1 MGHRRRRSSTRWS
14 RPSAIEIASVEFT
27 VPRRFSQEPIR
38 RENVHHARP
47 THERAIRATKIKRHE
62 IGVQRAKVLLVDDS
76 IVRGTT
82 MNQIVNMVRD
92 AGASKVYLASSA
104 PPVRHPNVYGVD
116 MPSREEF
123 VAHQRTEDEVR

>member
-1 MGHRRRRSSTRWS
+1 
-14 RPSAIEIASVEFT
+14 
-27 VPRRFSQEPIR
+27 
-38 RENVHHARP
+38 
-47 THERAIRATKIKRHE
+47 
-62 IGVQRAKVLLVDDS
+62 
-76 IVRGTT
+76 

-123 VAHQRTEDEVR
+123 VAHQRTEDEVCEVLAADGLIYQTVDDLLQAGKTMNPNIGRFDASCFDGDYVTGDIDEEYLEDLLADRGLGKVGAVKSR